1 MKKRLVRTHDD
12 RIMGGVCGGLARHFN
27 IDTVLIRLAFVLFTL
42 AGGAGP
48 LVYLILLI
56 LMPLG
61 TEQVS

>member
-27 IDTVLIRLAFVLFTL
+27 VDTVLIRLAFVLFTL

-61 TEQVS
+61 TEQA

>member
-12 RIMGGVCGGLARHFN
+12 RIMGGVCGGLAHHFD
-27 IDTVLIRLAFVLFTL
+27 IDPVLIRLVFVLFTL

-61 TEQVS
+61 TEQA

>member
-61 TEQVS
+61 TEQA

>member
-27 IDTVLIRLAFVLFTL
+27 IDPVLIRLAFVLFTL

-61 TEQVS
+61 TEQA

>member
-27 IDTVLIRLAFVLFTL
+27 IDPVLIRLVFVLFTL

-61 TEQVS
+61 TEQA